1 MAKQNKKSTHALPDR
16 LYENYSLTEARRDM
30 GIYGERFLD
39 LLVMATR
46 QEGSGMFSPIIL
58 DHRVADID
66 GSRHLKFSVKHLL
79 SSTLDHNYGKAEDA
93 MRKLAGIYFEMRE
106 NGVWKLRQL
115 ITDPEIDEVNHT
127 ASVRVPVEIWTA
139 IQRNDSSFRA
149 FNPAYAYSLSSGPAY
164 HMYKFVSGQSKGLSY
179 SIDYLKK
186 MLGCEGK
193 HKRPNDFISRVIV
206 PVKEQLDSTCDWTF
220 DYKPDVSEEQ
230 KKLTKRGRPTIDLIW
245 IFPKRNEKVVSSPAL
260 AWQYKASSLDVLPDK
275 LVSYLEQKYMFT
287 KTEITNSRTIIPAYD
302 IMARNHENMLDFLLD
317 NVDRIDATR
326 EKKSYVIGMIKK
338 HIFDKYGVALGTGD
352 ISASSGTEKR
362 GAKSE
367 PRSLS
372 DILKK

>member
-1 MAKQNKKSTHALPDR
+1 MNKKITHTLPDK
-16 LYENYSLTEARRDM
+16 LFENYSLTEARRDM

-46 QEGSGMFSPIIL
+46 QEGSGMFSPAIL
-58 DHRVADID
+58 DHRIADID
-66 GSRHLKFSVKHLL
+66 ESRHLTFSVRHLL
-79 SSTLDHNYGKAEDA
+79 SSSLDHNYASAEDA
-93 MRKLAGIYFEMRE
+93 MRRLDSIYFEIRE
-106 NGVWKLRQL
+106 NGIWKIRHL

-127 ASVRVPVEIWTA
+127 ASVRVPVEIWAA

-164 HMYKFVSGQSKGLSY
+164 HMYKFVSGQTKPLSY
-179 SIDYLKK
+179 GIDYLKK

-193 HKRPNDFISRVIV
+193 HKRPNDFISRVLI

-220 DYKPDVSEEQ
+220 DYKTDVSEEQ

-275 LVSYLEQKYMFT
+275 LVNYLEQKYMFT
-287 KTEITNSRTIIPAYD
+287 RTEITNSRTIIPAYD
-302 IMARNHENMLDFLLD
+302 IMASKGENLLTFLFE
-317 NVDRIDATR
+317 NVERIDATR
-326 EKKSYVIGMIKK
+326 DKKAYVIAMIKK
-338 HIFDKYGVALGTGD
+338 HVLDRYGIALGAGEARSITPEGKK
-352 ISASSGTEKR
+352 SGPSSLE
-362 GAKSE
+362 
-367 PRSLS
+367 
-372 DILKK
+372 DILKR